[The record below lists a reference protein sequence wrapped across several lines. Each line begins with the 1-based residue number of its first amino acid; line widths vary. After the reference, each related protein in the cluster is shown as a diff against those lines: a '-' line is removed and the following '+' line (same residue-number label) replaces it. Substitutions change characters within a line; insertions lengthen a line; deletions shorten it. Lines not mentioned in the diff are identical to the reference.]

1 MTDDIKSRLRERSK
15 MTKKYY
21 KYGKMKSHLDGLQ
34 EKTDECTA
42 LILDAK
48 EKYVRCMSNKL
59 NDSLTLK
66 TYWSILNRFLNNR
79 KTPAIALLLVN
90 GDIITNFSE
99 KADLFNK
106 FFADQCTPLNNANKL
121 PPLYLKTGTK
131 LCNKY

>member
-1 MTDDIKSRLRERSK
+1 MTHDIKSRLREKSK

-21 KYGKMKSHLDGLQ
+21 KYGKMKSHLDELQ
-34 EKTDECTA
+34 EKTDECMA

-48 EKYVRCMSNKL
+48 EKYVRCISNKL
-59 NDSLTLK
+59 NAPLAALK

-79 KTPAIALLLVN
+79 KIPEIPPLLVN

-106 FFADQCTPLNNANKL
+106 FFAF
-121 PPLYLKTGTK
+121 
-131 LCNKY
+131 